1 MSQSGHSTPRN
12 YTAEGL
18 KIAKSQYNARNESG
32 AGANLVYRGRGVS
45 MRAGADFQ
53 HRTKP
58 AHAGD
63 IWRSEPG
70 ADAGDR
76 HGLFFAADLP
86 RRRARA
92 AVLGADVIRSTS
104 LVRAADV
111 VRAVRSL
118 REYPHARSL
127 AGRYFPFSAR
137 YTFHGSAGLAAACA
151 FERAAA
157 HSRRSGLCA
166 ALALVGLSIPL
177 RRHAVSLCAY

>member
-18 KIAKSQYNARNESG
+18 ENAKPQYNARNESG
-32 AGANLVYRGRGVS
+32 TGAKLVHRGRGVFV
-45 MRAGADFQ
+45 RTGADFQ

-58 AHAGD
+58 AHAGGF
-63 IWRSEPG
+63 WRHEPG
-70 ADAGDR
+70 AAAGDG
-76 HGLFFAADLP
+76 HGVFFAADFP

-104 LVRAADV
+104 LVRATDV

-137 YTFHGSAGLAAACA
+137 HTFHRSAGLAAACA